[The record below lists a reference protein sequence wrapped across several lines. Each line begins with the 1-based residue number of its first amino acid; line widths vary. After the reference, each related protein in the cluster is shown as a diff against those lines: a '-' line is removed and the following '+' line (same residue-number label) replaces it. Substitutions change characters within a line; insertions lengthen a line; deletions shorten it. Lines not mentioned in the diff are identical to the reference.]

1 MDIKS
6 RFVKPLD
13 AIVPLKGKM
22 QQVSSSTGRLT
33 AVATAATES
42 EELAAAAEARA
53 RHRWR
58 FWILAFLFVLLTTLV
73 MMRLLDYQLLRQGDL
88 LFANNRQLT
97 QSPRGTIVDR
107 DGELFAADRFYYQ
120 VIATPN
126 EIKTAEARKI
136 VSDALAAVLG
146 LPSDKTW
153 NILLENSE
161 RQYAEVAKRIDL
173 AAGRQLLDYID
184 AAESENAATP
194 LQYITVRPIPQR
206 FYPQGALAS
215 HIVGFVQAE
224 HFGLYGL
231 EEYYDTFLRSEGVG
245 LLEQSEQTLDS
256 LSPDVR
262 RFLPSVAGKDL
273 VLTLDRS
280 IQYIIEDELAQAI
293 AKYRA
298 QSGTIIVMEPHTA
311 AILGMANW
319 PNYSPNSRDGDTVD
333 FGRFL
338 NPSVSALY
346 EPGSIFKVVTMAAG
360 LDTQTITPTMAFTD
374 TGYIVVGQR
383 TIYNS
388 SRTAGGRVTATEA
401 LERSLNVVT
410 AQVADMVGAKNFYR
424 YVRRFGFGERTGV
437 DLADEISGLLKKP
450 GDELWS
456 ESDLG
461 TNSFG
466 QGLAV
471 TPLQMANAVCAIANG
486 GTLLRPYI
494 VQARIEDD
502 TVLYTRPTVIQSAI
516 TPETAADLTEMMI
529 ATVEIGNK
537 AARVPGYE
545 IAGKSGTAQIPG
557 PEGYLEDQTI
567 VSFIGFAPAKDPAFV
582 LLVKLDRPDPAIS
595 QWAGYTAAPVFA
607 QVSRR
612 LFEHLNIAPDNMRGQ
627 VAMQP
632 DVQDAI
638 PSQ

>member
-1 MDIKS
+1 
-6 RFVKPLD
+6 
-13 AIVPLKGKM
+13 M
-22 QQVSSSTGRLT
+22 QQFSSSIVHLDP
-33 AVATAATES
+33 VDMATKEGEEPARVGATKE
-42 EELAAAAEARA
+42 

-58 FWILAFLFVLLTTLV
+58 FWILAFLFILLTLLV
-73 MMRLLDYQLLRQGDL
+73 LTRLLVYQLFSQDAL
-88 LFANNRQLT
+88 LFGTNRQLT
-97 QSPRGTIVDR
+97 QAPRGTIVDR
-107 DGELFAADRFYYQ
+107 DGELLAADRFYYQ
-120 VIATPN
+120 IIATPS
-126 EIKTAEARKI
+126 EIKSAEARQM
-136 VSDALAAVLG
+136 VSDALAALLG
-146 LPSDKTW
+146 LPADQTW
-153 NILLENSE
+153 NILLENSD
-161 RQYAEVAKRIDL
+161 RQYAELAKRIDL
-173 AAGRQLLDYID
+173 TAGQQLIDYIA
-184 AAESENAATP
+184 AAESEDPTTP
-194 LQYITVRPIPQR
+194 LQYIAVRPVPQR

-215 HIVGFVQAE
+215 HLVGFVQAE

-231 EEYYDTFLRSEGVG
+231 EEYYDTFLRAEGVG

-273 VLTLDRS
+273 VLTIDRS

-319 PNYSPNSRDGDTVD
+319 PNYNPNSRESDTVD

-388 SRTAGGRVTATEA
+388 SRTAGGSVTATEA

-410 AQVADMVGAKNFYR
+410 AQVAAMVGAKDFYR

-471 TPLQMANAVCAIANG
+471 TPLQMANAVCVIANG
-486 GTLLRPYI
+486 GTLMRPYI
-494 VQARIEDD
+494 VQARLQDD
-502 TVLYTRPTVIQSAI
+502 EVLYTRPTVIQSVI

-537 AARVPGYE
+537 AARVPGYA

-557 PEGYLEDQTI
+557 PDGYLEDQTI
-567 VSFIGFAPAKDPAFV
+567 VSFIGFAPAYDPAFV
-582 LLVKLDRPDPAIS
+582 LLVKLDRPDPSIS
-595 QWAGYTAAPVFA
+595 QWAGYTAAPVYA

-612 LFEHLNIAPDNMRGQ
+612 LFEHLNIAPDNIREQ
-627 VAMQP
+627 VAVQP
-632 DVQDAI
+632 DAEDAN

>member
-1 MDIKS
+1 
-6 RFVKPLD
+6 
-13 AIVPLKGKM
+13 M
-22 QQVSSSTGRLT
+22 QQLSSSTGRLV
-33 AVATAATES
+33 AVAPAAKEDESLGIES
-42 EELAAAAEARA
+42 ETKDR
-53 RHRWR
+53 RRWR
-58 FWILAFLFVLLTTLV
+58 FWILAFFFVLLTTLV
-73 MMRLLDYQLLRQGDL
+73 LMRLLVYQLFSQDAL
-88 LFANNRQLT
+88 LFDNNRQLT

-107 DGELFAADRFYYQ
+107 DGELLAADRFYYQ

-126 EIKTAEARKI
+126 EIKSAEARKT
-136 VSDALAAVLG
+136 VSDALATLLG
-146 LPSDKTW
+146 LPADKSW
-153 NILLENSE
+153 NILLENSD
-161 RQYAEVAKRIDL
+161 RQYAELAKQIDL
-173 AAGRQLLDYID
+173 TAGQQLIDYIE
-184 AAESENAATP
+184 AAEANDPTTP
-194 LQYITVRPIPQR
+194 LQYVTVRPIPQR

-231 EEYYDTFLRSEGVG
+231 EEYYDTFLRAEGVG

-273 VLTLDRS
+273 VLTIDRS

-319 PNYSPNSRDGDTVD
+319 PTYNPNSRESDTVD

-360 LDTQTITPTMAFTD
+360 LDTQMITPTTAFTD

-388 SRTAGGRVTATEA
+388 SRTAGGRVTVTEA

-410 AQVADMVGAKNFYR
+410 AQVASLVGAKNFYR

-486 GTLLRPYI
+486 GTLMRPYI
-494 VQARIEDD
+494 VQARIQDEK
-502 TVLYTRPTVIQSAI
+502 VLYTRPTVIQSVI

-529 ATVEIGNK
+529 ATVDIGNK
-537 AARVPGYE
+537 SARVPGYA

-557 PEGYLEDQTI
+557 PDGYLEDQTI
-567 VSFIGFAPAKDPAFV
+567 VSFIGFAPAYDPAFV
-582 LLVKLDRPDPAIS
+582 LLVKLDRPDPTIS
-595 QWAGYTAAPVFA
+595 QWAGYTAAPVYA

-612 LFEHLNIAPDNMRGQ
+612 LFEHLNIAPDNIREQ

-632 DVQDAI
+632 DAEDAI
-638 PSQ
+638 PGQ